1 MYKEG
6 ESWKKRGKKAF
17 ALSGEKGCMLFREK
31 GRDVF
36 WKRMRCFP
44 EKNATFL
51 EEGAMG
57 TERINRA
64 CCFIPLGALRRHNC
78 NTGCRR

>member
-1 MYKEG
+1 MYKVGGSG
-6 ESWKKRGKKAF
+6 EREVKNAF
-17 ALSGEKGCMLFREK
+17 ALSGEK

-36 WKRMRCFP
+36 WKRMRCFL
-44 EKNATFL
+44 EKDATFL

-57 TERINRA
+57 AERVNRA